1 MEFEQK
7 KSTFEILKLRK
18 IRSNTWSST
27 QVKRRKKLNN
37 VRLSKLSSLNAA
49 LLKKKIIA
57 ILESWFDIRTN
68 LLTHML
74 FLLFKIFVYS

>member
-1 MEFEQK
+1 MV
-7 KSTFEILKLRK
+7 L
-18 IRSNTWSST
+18 NSSLEE
-27 QVKRRKKLNN
+27 KKKLNN